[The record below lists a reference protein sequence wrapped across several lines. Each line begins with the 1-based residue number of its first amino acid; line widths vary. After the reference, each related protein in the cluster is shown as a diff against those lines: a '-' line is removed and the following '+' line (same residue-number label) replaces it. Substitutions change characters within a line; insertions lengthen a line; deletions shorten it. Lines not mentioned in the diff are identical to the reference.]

1 MARKTKATIEMES
14 KEPEII
20 IPESVQEEATQ
31 PEPAEVEPVPVPV
44 DTVQAGNIQAK
55 SKVST
60 GNCADYPVRFPRPF
74 DEGTV
79 PTVVVGLVS
88 SSTAARFGVCSCA
101 VLEGSV
107 NHEGFTIRFYN
118 GDVSSRIP
126 GFSYIAFGVVTQ

>member
-1 MARKTKATIEMES
+1 MARKSKAAVEAEQQAA
-14 KEPEII
+14 EI
-20 IPESVQEEATQ
+20 VQ
-31 PEPAEVEPVPVPV
+31 PEPIEVEPIPVPV
-44 DTVQAGNIQAK
+44 DIVQAGNIPGK

-60 GNCADYPVRFPRPF
+60 GNCADYPVKFPRPF

-101 VLEGSV
+101 VLDGSV
-107 NHEGFTIRFYN
+107 TNEGFTIRFYN

-126 GFSYIAFGVVTQ
+126 GFSYIAFGTVTQ